1 MNIDQRAE
9 QFERHRPRLQAVCY
23 RMLGS
28 TTEAEDAV
36 QETWLRLN
44 RSDASAIDN
53 LGGWLTTVAARVCL
67 NVLRSRSQ
75 RREDPFEDRWPDP
88 AVTLVED
95 GPEHEALTADA
106 VGLALMT
113 VLQTLSPAERLAF
126 VLHDMFAFP
135 YVEIA
140 PILDRTP
147 AAARQL
153 ASRARRRVQQTP
165 LPDPDVAAQ
174 RRVADAFL
182 TASRTGDFAG
192 LIAVLAPDVVL
203 RVDHGRPAGGPA
215 AEVRGAVA
223 VAHQATLFGRQ
234 GDAGRSSRPAL
245 VDGSAGS
252 VTFTDGLVSAVLRFF
267 VVDGQIA
274 AIDILAAPGRLA
286 RLDLVG

>member
-28 TTEAEDAV
+28 TAEAEDAV

-53 LGGWLTTVAARVCL
+53 LGGWLTTVAAQVCL

-75 RREDPFEDRWPDP
+75 RREDPLEDRWPDL

-106 VGLALMT
+106 VGLTLMT

-147 AAARQL
+147 TAARQL

-174 RRVADAFL
+174 RQVANAFL
-182 TASRTGDFAG
+182 AASRTGDFAG

-203 RVDHGRPAGGPA
+203 RVDHGRPAGRGSGG
-215 AEVRGAVA
+215 RGAGGGGPSGHAFRSPRRRRAVVA
-223 VAHQATLFGRQ
+223 TR
-234 GDAGRSSRPAL
+234 AGRRIGRFGHVHRRPRVGGAPILPSRRANRRHR
-245 VDGSAGS
+245 D
-252 VTFTDGLVSAVLRFF
+252 
-267 VVDGQIA
+267 
-274 AIDILAAPGRLA
+274 PG
-286 RLDLVG
+286 

>member
-28 TTEAEDAV
+28 TAEAEDAV

-53 LGGWLTTVAARVCL
+53 LGGWLTTVAAQVCL

-75 RREDPFEDRWPDP
+75 RREDPLEDRWPDL

-106 VGLALMT
+106 VGLTLMT

-147 AAARQL
+147 TAARQL

-174 RRVADAFL
+174 RQVANAFL
-182 TASRTGDFAG
+182 AASRTGDFAG

-223 VAHQATLFGRQ
+223 HQATLFGRQ

-245 VDGSAGS
+245 VDGLAGS

-267 VVDGQIA
+267 LVDGRIA
-274 AIDILAAPGRLA
+274 AIEILADPGRLA
-286 RLDLVG
+286 RLDLSG